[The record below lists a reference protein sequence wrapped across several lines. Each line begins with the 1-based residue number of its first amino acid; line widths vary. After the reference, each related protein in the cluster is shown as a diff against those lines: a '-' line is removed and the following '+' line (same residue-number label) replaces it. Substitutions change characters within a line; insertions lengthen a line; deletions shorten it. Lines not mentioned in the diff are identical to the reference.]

1 MSTPKEHKIALL
13 GLGYV
18 GLPLAVAF
26 AEHYDVL
33 GFDTNAEKAH
43 RIASGIDPTNEL
55 EGDQLSH
62 ALTTRLRISS
72 NPSDLS
78 ACNTF
83 IITVP
88 TDINP
93 DKSPNLDPLIQA
105 SRTIG
110 QHLHPGDLVI
120 YESTT
125 YPGCTEEVCV
135 PILEQTSG
143 LTYNQDFTVGYSPER
158 INPGD
163 KQRNVTNI
171 LKVTS
176 GSTKEAAKEVDAL
189 YNSIITAGT
198 HLARYL
204 WVGLLL
210 LSNSVYALFEDEGA
224 RKKLNDIQ
232 DQLNALQ
239 SSIEFEI
246 KEKFTNFEKNNKV
259 DPRLINNLSEKINSL
274 FDDLAKLRGEV
285 EVLTYAVQT
294 SEERQKVLYSE
305 LNERLQKIEENTQKI
320 ESSFKNVEPVQ
331 EDVPLTQNNLVIQE
345 EETVLPEIA
354 PEPIPGAADLPP
366 LVDKNI
372 EYQEF
377 EDAKKLI
384 TATKYK
390 EAFDAFDKFIIN
402 YPASE
407 LLPEAKFNLGYT
419 QFALRN
425 YKAAINTFNK
435 IVLDYPDNPIA
446 PNSLYQLSNSQI
458 QLTRITKAKQTLRT
472 LIKKYP
478 NADIIQ
484 SAKKRLKDLES
495 IKL

>member
-1 MSTPKEHKIALL
+1 MK
-13 GLGYV
+13 
-18 GLPLAVAF
+18 
-26 AEHYDVL
+26 
-33 GFDTNAEKAH
+33 
-43 RIASGIDPTNEL
+43 
-55 EGDQLSH
+55 
-62 ALTTRLRISS
+62 
-72 NPSDLS
+72 
-78 ACNTF
+78 
-83 IITVP
+83 
-88 TDINP
+88 
-93 DKSPNLDPLIQA
+93 
-105 SRTIG
+105 
-110 QHLHPGDLVI
+110 
-120 YESTT
+120 
-125 YPGCTEEVCV
+125 
-135 PILEQTSG
+135 
-143 LTYNQDFTVGYSPER
+143 
-158 INPGD
+158 
-163 KQRNVTNI
+163 
-171 LKVTS
+171 
-176 GSTKEAAKEVDAL
+176 
-189 YNSIITAGT
+189 
-198 HLARYL
+198 RYL

-285 EVLTYAVQT
+285 EVLTYAVKT

-331 EDVPLTQNNLVIQE
+331 EDVPLTQNNLAIQE
-345 EETVLPEIA
+345 EEAVLPEIA

-390 EAFDAFDKFIIN
+390 EAFDALDKFIIN